1 MDKTKVSLRYC
12 NVYEQEIVD
21 EIVNKVLEPFNLIS
35 VIKPKSKVLIKPNL
49 LGNYNPE
56 QAITTHPS
64 VVEAIIKILKIF
76 DVDIYLGDSP
86 GNSLIG
92 IQNIWETTGIS
103 RLAKKYNVNLVS
115 FEACGSQEIKTN
127 ITNIKSI
134 HLSKILFDVDYI
146 INVPKLK
153 THTLTGFSCGVKNL
167 YGCVP
172 GARKAEY
179 HKLAPKKENFIL
191 VLNEIYNILKNKIV
205 VTIVDGIEGLEG
217 NGPGINGEKRNYNG
231 VFASTDAKV
240 LDEFILSLIYKNKT
254 KQNFKEIEVIGDK
267 LNRFNFD
274 NVKLPSTKL
283 LYALPPKMTNL
294 LIKYLGDLVWI
305 KPYIDNKKCKKC
317 AQCIKAC
324 PAKAVKID
332 KNKNLFVDL
341 KQCISCFCCHELC
354 ENKSIKIKTSLLA
367 KLFY

>member
-1 MDKTKVSLRYC
+1 MDKTKISLRFC
-12 NVYEQEIVD
+12 NTYKQNVVD
-21 EIVNKVLEPFNLIS
+21 EILIKILEPFNLPS
-35 VIKPKSKVLIKPNL
+35 LIKPHSKVLIKPNL
-49 LGNYNPE
+49 LGNYTPE

-64 VVEAIIKILKIF
+64 ILEAVIKILKKF
-76 DVDIYLGDSP
+76 NVDIYLGDSP

-92 IQNIWETTGIS
+92 IQNIWKTVGIS
-103 RLAKKYNVNLVS
+103 ELAKKYNVNLVS
-115 FEACGSQEIKTN
+115 FEACGSQEFETN

-146 INVPKLK
+146 INIPKLK

-179 HKLAPKKENFIL
+179 HKLAPKKENFVF
-191 VLNEIYNILKNKIV
+191 VLDEIYNILKEKILI
-205 VTIVDGIEGLEG
+205 TIVDGVVGLEG

-231 VFASTDAKV
+231 IFASTDARV
-240 LDEFILSLIYKNKT
+240 LDKFILSLIDKNKT
-254 KQNFKEIEVIGDK
+254 KNFFDEIEFIGDDLSK
-267 LNRFNFD
+267 FNFD

-294 LIKYLGDLVWI
+294 LVKNLGKFVWI
-305 KPYIDNKKCKKC
+305 KPYIDNNKCKRC
-317 AQCIKAC
+317 AQCVKAC
-324 PAKAVKID
+324 PAKAIKVD
-332 KNKNLFVDL
+332 KNRNLFVDV
-341 KQCISCFCCHELC
+341 KKCISCFCCHELC
-354 ENKSIKIKTSLLA
+354 ENKSIEIKTSLLA

>member
-1 MDKTKVSLRYC
+1 MDKTKISLKYC
-12 NVYEQEIVD
+12 AAYKQEILD
-21 EIVNKVLEPFNLIS
+21 EVICKVLEPFNLPSI
-35 VIKPKSKVLIKPNL
+35 IIPGSKVLIKPNL
-49 LGNYNPE
+49 LGNYKPA

-64 VVEAIIKILKIF
+64 VLEALIKILKEL
-76 DVDIYLGDSP
+76 DADIYLGDSP

-92 IQNIWETTGIS
+92 IKNIWETTQVAG
-103 RLAKKYNVNLVS
+103 LEKKYNVKLVN
-115 FEACGSQEIKTN
+115 FEACGLREFKTN
-127 ITNIKSI
+127 IPNIKSI

-179 HKLAPKKENFIL
+179 HKLAPKKENFVL
-191 VLNEIYNILKNKIV
+191 VLNEIYNILKDKICI
-205 VTIVDGIEGLEG
+205 TLVDGIEGLEG

-231 VFASTDAKV
+231 IFASTDAAV
-240 LDEFILSLIYKNKT
+240 LDEFILSLIDKNKT
-254 KQNFKEIEVIGDK
+254 KENFNKVEFIGDD
-267 LNRFNFD
+267 LNKFNFD

-283 LYALPPKMTNL
+283 LYALPPVMTKL
-294 LIKYLGDLVWI
+294 LIKCLGGFVWI
-305 KPYIDNKKCKKC
+305 KPYIDNKKCKRC
-317 AQCIKAC
+317 AQCVKAC

-332 KNKNLFVDL
+332 KNKNLFVDV
-341 KQCISCFCCHELC
+341 KKCISCFCCHELC
-354 ENKSIKIKTSLLA
+354 ENKSIEIKTSLLA

>member
-1 MDKTKVSLRYC
+1 MDKTKISLRYC
-12 NVYEQEIVD
+12 NSYKVDILD
-21 EIVNKVLEPFNLIS
+21 EILKKVLEPFKLS
-35 VIKPKSKVLIKPNL
+35 SKIKPNSKILIKPNL
-49 LGNYNPE
+49 LGNYSPE
-56 QAITTHPS
+56 LAITTHPCIL
-64 VVEAIIKILKIF
+64 EALIKILKDF
-76 DVDIYLGDSP
+76 NVDIYLGDSP

-92 IQNIWETTGIS
+92 IKNIWETTQIAE
-103 RLAKKYNVNLVS
+103 LAKKYDIKLVN
-115 FEACGSQEIKTN
+115 FEACGLQEFKTN
-127 ITNIKSI
+127 IPNIKSI

-179 HKLAPKKENFIL
+179 HKLAPKKENFVF
-191 VLNEIYNILKNKIV
+191 VLNEIYNILKDRILI
-205 VTIVDGIEGLEG
+205 TIVDGIEGLEG

-231 VFASTDAKV
+231 IFASTDATV
-240 LDEFILSLIYKNKT
+240 LDEFILSLIDKSKT
-254 KQNFKEIEVIGDK
+254 KQGYNKIEFIGDDLSK
-267 LNRFNFD
+267 FNFD

-283 LYALPPKMTNL
+283 LYTFPPAITKL
-294 LIKYLGDLVWI
+294 LVKCLGGFVWI
-305 KPYIDNKKCKKC
+305 KPYIDNNKCKRC

-332 KNKNLFVDL
+332 KNKNLFVDV
-341 KQCISCFCCHELC
+341 KKCISCFCCHELC
-354 ENKSIKIKTSLLA
+354 ENKSIEIKTSLLA

>member
-1 MDKTKVSLRYC
+1 MDKTKISLRYC
-12 NVYEQEIVD
+12 NTYKTDILD
-21 EIVNKVLEPFNLIS
+21 EILNKVLEPFDLVS
-35 VIKPKSKVLIKPNL
+35 KIKPNSKILIKPNL
-49 LGNYNPE
+49 LGNYTPE

-64 VVEAIIKILKIF
+64 ILEAVIKILKNYGA
-76 DVDIYLGDSP
+76 DIYLGDSP

-103 RLAKKYNVNLVS
+103 KLAKQYNVKLVN
-115 FEACGSQEIKTN
+115 FEACGSQEFKTN

-179 HKLAPKKENFIL
+179 HKLAPKKENFVF
-191 VLNEIYNILKNKIV
+191 VLKEIYNILKDKILI
-205 VTIVDGIEGLEG
+205 TIVDGIEGLEG
-217 NGPGINGEKRNYNG
+217 NGPGINGDKRNYNG
-231 VFASTDAKV
+231 IFASTDSTV
-240 LDEFILSLIYKNKT
+240 LDEFVLSLIDKNKT
-254 KQNFKEIEVIGDK
+254 KQNFSEIEFIGDD
-267 LNRFNFD
+267 LNKFNFD

-283 LYALPPKMTNL
+283 LYALPPAMTKL
-294 LIKYLGDLVWI
+294 LIKCLGNFVWI

-332 KNKNLFVDL
+332 KNKNLFVDF
-341 KQCISCFCCHELC
+341 KKCISCFCCHELC
-354 ENKSIKIKTSLLA
+354 ENKSIEIKISLLA